1 MKDDDEG
8 STSMSSISLSRETLA
23 VEEDFIE
30 TYKSLPLLWDT
41 DHKHNTNKY
50 KRNEALDVLL
60 KILKRWNPSA
70 TRRTVRQKIN
80 ILRSTYRK
88 IRKKYLASRIIG
100 PNGEEMYEYEP
111 TNWKYHALKFID
123 EKNDGNECNDLTEI
137 SENNMDD
144 NTIED
149 EDSNES
155 ESENGESLSHTSDAL
170 ATITEEEPPR
180 KRFKANKRTNKFV
193 KVEVDEDYYDT
204 NDNLLDRELEA
215 IGANVT
221 CKLKRMNSLQRYHA
235 ELLIN
240 KVLLTGLKNNLTDD
254 TDITDVYRA

>member
-1 MKDDDEG
+1 MKEEEG
-8 STSMSSISLSRETLA
+8 STSASSCLSRSLSSETRA

-30 TYKSLPLLWDT
+30 TYKNLPLLWDT
-41 DHKHNTNKY
+41 DHKHNSNKY

-60 KILKRWNPSA
+60 KIIKRWNPSA
-70 TRRTVRQKIN
+70 TRMDVRQKIN

-88 IRKKYLASRIIG
+88 QRRKCLASRTIG
-100 PNGEEMYEYEP
+100 PNGEEIYEYEP
-111 TNWKYHALKFID
+111 TNWKFHALKFLD
-123 EKNDGNECNDLTEI
+123 KERDSNDMAEI
-137 SENNMDD
+137 SEINIDNN
-144 NTIED
+144 IED

-155 ESENGESLSHTSDAL
+155 ESETGESLSHTSDAL
-170 ATITEEEPPR
+170 AAITEDEPPR
-180 KRFKANKRTNKFV
+180 KRLKAKKSNKFL
-193 KVEVDEDYYDT
+193 KVEIEDDYYDT

-240 KVLLTGLKNNLTDD
+240 KVLISGLKNSLTDE
-254 TDITDVYRA
+254 TDLTDVYRT